1 LYQGPQRSRPALS
14 RCHRCVSSHGDT
26 RACLPCAAMGGRVQL
41 AGRRGGQAVTAALS
55 LFPYACTCTARW
67 IPWILDDGLVI
78 AIGSR
83 GIGGGRPYGVLACR
97 RAKPRRTT
105 TQSSFTLKST
115 VNVNVSEH
123 ERSHS
128 RFTQESSSV
137 SASPG
142 PARLAGRSASTSD
155 KVALEACRHLSA
167 PRTQS

>member
-1 LYQGPQRSRPALS
+1 
-14 RCHRCVSSHGDT
+14 
-26 RACLPCAAMGGRVQL
+26 MGGRVQL

-115 VNVNVSEH
+115 VNVNMFLNMNVH
-123 ERSHS
+123 TGKFRV
-128 RFTQESSSV
+128 V
-137 SASPG
+137 SATQSG
-142 PARLAGRSASTSD
+142 PARGSKR
-155 KVALEACRHLSA
+155 EHE
-167 PRTQS
+167 